1 MGSMKVIVDDEI
13 EREFRRAAMKRF
25 GYGKGA
31 LSKAAKAAFA
41 EWSLQE
47 DIDVTLQPG
56 LEDPVAAIENMLKH
70 VRTSSVELQHEA
82 SKIRVKRAYGKIS
95 G

>member
-1 MGSMKVIVDDEI
+1 MGSIKVIIDEEI
-13 EREFRRAAMKRF
+13 EREFRRVAMKSY

-31 LSKAAKAAFA
+31 LSKAAEAAFA

-47 DIDVTLQPG
+47 DVDVTARPG
-56 LEDPVAAIENMLKH
+56 LEDPVAAIEDILKH